1 MESIKVRVIE
11 IMEQNGIFYDEEDE
25 EDSTFEMDSLTFMSI
40 IIDIEET
47 FEIKIPEEVLG
58 INYEKYSDFV
68 EKICFSVCENKQRIE
83 RVSEE

>member
-1 MESIKVRVIE
+1 MESIKGRVIE
-11 IMEQNGIFYDEEDE
+11 IMEQNGIFYDEED
-25 EDSTFEMDSLTFMSI
+25 DSTFEMDSLTFMSI

-68 EKICFSVCENKQRIE
+68 EKICFSICENKQRIE
-83 RVSEE
+83 R